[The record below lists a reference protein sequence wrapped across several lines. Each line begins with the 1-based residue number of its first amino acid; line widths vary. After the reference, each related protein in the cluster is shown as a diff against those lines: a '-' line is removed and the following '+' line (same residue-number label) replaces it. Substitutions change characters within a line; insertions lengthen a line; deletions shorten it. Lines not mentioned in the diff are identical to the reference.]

1 MTNKIYLIILAAFS
15 ICINQYFG
23 YRGVFPIDSFLDF
36 DSSFYVLSGNHPFKD
51 YWLITGPLVSYIQS
65 LFFIIFGINW
75 FSYVLHASLL
85 NMAFAMFSFYFF
97 SRIGLK
103 NYYCFIYSMGVAIL
117 AYPPV
122 GSPFV
127 DHHAVIFS
135 TMALYSLSLGFLY
148 NKKLFWFLTPIFISF
163 SFFSKQIPS
172 SYLAIFFIIVIFI
185 YFFIKR
191 NQDKKGLVYLVF
203 GTLFTLFL
211 ITLVFFVNAIPIKN
225 FFVQYIFYP
234 MSLGDERIFR
244 LNIDFNNI
252 INQFKFIYIA
262 CIPLLIGKFFLIRI
276 KGKNFLQCEELYIS
290 FVLLGSIMIFIYS
303 QLLTKNQIL
312 IFFLIPIIT
321 AYSHLYILKYFNK
334 KYLIYFIL
342 AIFMFSTTKYHIR
355 FNHNKK
361 FMELANADFNLAIN
375 ASQLDAR
382 LSGLKWISP
391 EFINDP
397 QKEINFLIDTKNI
410 LSEMQKKRKII
421 VTNYQFFS
429 SFLNNQFTSPNK
441 FYDNLSV
448 PNKKNKYY
456 KNYKDFFLKK
466 IKIDKIN
473 YIYFIGNNMHKSDF
487 FSELTKENKCI
498 NVEEFNEF
506 LIEFDI
512 SKCEQVI

>member
-1 MTNKIYLIILAAFS
+1 
-15 ICINQYFG
+15 
-23 YRGVFPIDSFLDF
+23 
-36 DSSFYVLSGNHPFKD
+36 
-51 YWLITGPLVSYIQS
+51 
-65 LFFIIFGINW
+65 
-75 FSYVLHASLL
+75 
-85 NMAFAMFSFYFF
+85 
-97 SRIGLK
+97 
-103 NYYCFIYSMGVAIL
+103 
-117 AYPPV
+117 
-122 GSPFV
+122 
-127 DHHAVIFS
+127 
-135 TMALYSLSLGFLY
+135 
-148 NKKLFWFLTPIFISF
+148 
-163 SFFSKQIPS
+163 
-172 SYLAIFFIIVIFI
+172 
-185 YFFIKR
+185 
-191 NQDKKGLVYLVF
+191 
-203 GTLFTLFL
+203 
-211 ITLVFFVNAIPIKN
+211 
-225 FFVQYIFYP
+225 
-234 MSLGDERIFR
+234 
-244 LNIDFNNI
+244 
-252 INQFKFIYIA
+252 
-262 CIPLLIGKFFLIRI
+262 
-276 KGKNFLQCEELYIS
+276 
-290 FVLLGSIMIFIYS
+290 
-303 QLLTKNQIL
+303 
-312 IFFLIPIIT
+312 
-321 AYSHLYILKYFNK
+321 
-334 KYLIYFIL
+334 
-342 AIFMFSTTKYHIR
+342 
-355 FNHNKK
+355 
-361 FMELANADFNLAIN
+361 MELANADFNLAIN